1 MVNRAGR
8 NNIENLYLSE
18 HKGIKKND
26 KNKQNKKVERTAKN
40 DGICPQIFKLI
51 YIQYKPAKKKPRP
64 KLIECMYKCI
74 LFL

>member
-1 MVNRAGR
+1 MMVNRAGR

-40 DGICPQIFKLI
+40 DGICP
-51 YIQYKPAKKKPRP
+51 
-64 KLIECMYKCI
+64 
-74 LFL
+74 